1 MNVTDRNIAGDAL
14 SGSFTADFFAK
25 GGMFYIIGASLLLTL
40 QFQTL
45 PFKIEAQVLPLT
57 SLLALMFF
65 PFALFNMRKSPLLYV
80 VMIFGI
86 YVIAHSVIGLFID
99 IFDKKADVR
108 LYSWARQILALIAGL
123 ATFLLFRTA
132 LRYISDRK
140 IVYFII
146 VGSIPALMLGILN
159 ILWGALRQQW
169 AGNIVMGIRSF
180 VAPLGYTASL
190 RASGLS
196 MEPSTF
202 AATLVVLVI
211 PMLFVVFSFSKSK
224 LFAWAIILLTLA
236 SFSWTFSLSG
246 LFLLLCLFLL
256 GLFFGPKR
264 PLILSFGIIFLTSFL
279 FVIYLLPSNQSLK
292 HIRSLAL
299 GQSNISWM
307 DRYYS
312 TVGPFMTSFSSY
324 TMIGYGLGGTVNH
337 FSEMLPPSVEKD
349 IAAVKWKELPNLSTL
364 TGRIFAETGAIGF
377 GFFLTIFGV
386 ATWQYRRM
394 HRAINDAKFR
404 LFLSSC
410 FLGLLVTIVSLT
422 FAFGSFHIPFLW
434 LWLGIIDAR
443 YCNITD
449 QERLLKNNF
458 PQVA

>member
-1 MNVTDRNIAGDAL
+1 MTVTERNIAGDGL
-14 SGSFTADFFAK
+14 SNSFTADLFAK
-25 GGMFYIIGASLLLTL
+25 GGMFYIIGAALLLTL

-45 PFKIEAQVLPLT
+45 PFKVEAQVLPLT

-65 PFALFNMRKSPLLYV
+65 PFVLFNMRKSPLLYI

-86 YVIAHSVIGLFID
+86 YVISHSAIGLFID

-108 LYSWARQILALIAGL
+108 LYSWARQFLALVAGI

-132 LRYISDRK
+132 LRYISDKK

-146 VGSIPALMLGILN
+146 VGSIPALLLGFLN
-159 ILWGALRQQW
+159 ILWGAFRQQW
-169 AGNIVMGIRSF
+169 AGNIVIAIRSF
-180 VAPLGYTASL
+180 VAPLGYTAPI

-202 AATLVVLVI
+202 AATLVILVV
-211 PMLFVVFSFSKSK
+211 PLLFVVFSTSKSK
-224 LFAWAIILLTLA
+224 LFPWVILLLTLA
-236 SFSWTFSLSG
+236 SFSWTFSFSG
-246 LFLLLCLFLL
+246 VFLLFCLFLL

-264 PLILSFGIIFLTSFL
+264 PFILSVGVIFLATSL
-279 FVIYLLPSNQSLK
+279 FVVSLLPSNQFLR

-299 GQSNISWM
+299 GQSNVSWM

-324 TMIGYGLGGTVNH
+324 TMVGYGLGGTVSH
-337 FSEMLPPSVEKD
+337 FSEMLPLSVQKEVLT
-349 IAAVKWKELPNLSTL
+349 VKWKELPNLATL
-364 TGRIFAETGAIGF
+364 TGRIIAETGAIGF
-377 GFFLTIFGV
+377 TFFLAIIGV
-386 ATWQYRRM
+386 TTWEYRKLR
-394 HRAINDAKFR
+394 RAVVDAKSR

-410 FLGLLVTIVSLT
+410 FLGFLVTIISLT

-434 LWLGIIDAR
+434 LWLGIFDAR
-443 YCNITD
+443 YCSIIDKESLPKRDFFQT
-449 QERLLKNNF
+449 
-458 PQVA
+458 A